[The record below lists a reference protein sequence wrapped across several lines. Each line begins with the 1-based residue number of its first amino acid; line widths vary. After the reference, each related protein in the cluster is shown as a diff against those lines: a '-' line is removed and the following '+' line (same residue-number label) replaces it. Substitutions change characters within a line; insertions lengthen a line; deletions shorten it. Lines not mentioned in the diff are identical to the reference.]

1 MIWFAPFQ
9 GVGDDDGLVVRYTSP
24 TNAVPL
30 PAEGSRSTEEIHVK
44 AL

>member
-9 GVGDDDGLVVRYTSP
+9 GVGDDDDLIVRFTRPSNP
-24 TNAVPL
+24 VPPEQPL
-30 PAEGSRSTEEIHVK
+30 PSDEEHHVK

>member
-9 GVGDDDGLVVRYTSP
+9 GLADDDDLIVRFTRP
-24 TNAVPL
+24 TNPAP
-30 PAEGSRSTEEIHVK
+30 PAEPLEPAQERAMK

>member
-9 GVGDDDGLVVRYTSP
+9 GVGDDDDLIVRFTRP
-24 TNAVPL
+24 TNPAP
-30 PAEGSRSTEEIHVK
+30 PAESLPSDEEHRVK